1 MFVSSLDS
9 GSHKIVKHY
18 ANSDLA
24 QIVSVTK
31 SSPRSPAL
39 VPNVHFTKTAYLT
52 ENYLTIWAR
61 SEMGWGGWRL
71 ESDQSLTKRVQSA
84 ELGCVTGDNE
94 ALLSLRSAGLDPP
107 PQVQATPWSLTNIS
121 PVQQQIKT
129 DQADCYRSY
138 SAQGWSL
145 CLLITPSSEQQSSVC
160 CHAEMRLLWYSSLRS
175 QHSDCWIFA
184 GPGPRWHPAPILSVV
199 SMMGWHGPDMARG
212 KEGVSRRGSEEEE
225 WRGGSVLSISWERQV
240 ASTGPVWAVY
250 I

>member
-145 CLLITPSSEQQSSVC
+145 FINN
-160 CHAEMRLLWYSSLRS
+160 
-175 QHSDCWIFA
+175 
-184 GPGPRWHPAPILSVV
+184 
-199 SMMGWHGPDMARG
+199 
-212 KEGVSRRGSEEEE
+212 
-225 WRGGSVLSISWERQV
+225 SI
-240 ASTGPVWAVY
+240 
-250 I
+250 